1 MSLPSILENQIKSG
15 DVHHA
20 YIFEGPL
27 TADKENVARAF
38 AMALLCREA
47 PGTGCGKCSICR
59 KIKDENH
66 LDVNVL
72 RAEPSKHSKVLS
84 VRDEA
89 VDQMIERLKV
99 KPSDGDR
106 NIAVIC
112 DGDIITPRAA
122 NRLLKTLEE
131 PPVGTVIVIL
141 SENINNL
148 PDTIR
153 SRCQHIRI
161 MSDNSSDGKYSDK
174 AKKIVELLAGYNN
187 YSSIKKEID
196 KIDSTKEEAFVF
208 LDSME
213 DAYREE
219 LLKISS
225 SIKREQIFK
234 AVSEIEIARN
244 KIKRNINVKYTLKS
258 MVLAIGG

>member
-15 DVHHA
+15 DIHHA

-27 TADKENVARAF
+27 TADKENVARSF
-38 AMALLCREA
+38 AMALLCRVE
-47 PGTGCGKCSICR
+47 PGAGCGSCATCR
-59 KIKDENH
+59 KIKDGNH
-66 LDVNVL
+66 LDVNLL
-72 RAEPSKHSKVLS
+72 RAESSKYSKVLS

-99 KPSDGDR
+99 KPSEGDR
-106 NIAVIC
+106 NIAIIC
-112 DGDIITPRAA
+112 DGDTVTPRAA

-131 PPVGTVIVIL
+131 PPVGTVIIIL
-141 SENINNL
+141 SENMNNL

-161 MSDNSSDGKYSDK
+161 MSENNSVGKNSEK
-174 AKKIVELLAGYNN
+174 ARKLVELLAGYNN

-196 KIDSTKEEAFVF
+196 KIESTKEEAFLF
-208 LDSME
+208 LDCME
-213 DAYREE
+213 DVYREE